1 MKKEYNNY
9 TLEETD
15 NSFSMSFLNK
25 SKDFFIQFPLLL
37 LAYFV
42 GVSAI
47 YYGVTST
54 PSQESLSFVLSL
66 VLLLTTSA
74 FVGGYLL
81 AWSSLTDK
89 EILLN
94 KKNLLYMQKLY
105 QKSRTEVFEWEDIER
120 FKLKEH
126 RNLCSVELRLYNGK
140 KATISTKLEKLEA
153 QRVLFKLNGY
163 RSNLFPS
170 QWEDVA

>member
-9 TLEETD
+9 ILEESD
-15 NSFSMSFLNK
+15 NSLTMSFLNK
-25 SKDFFIQFPLLL
+25 SKDFFTQFPLLL

-47 YYGVTST
+47 YYGITST
-54 PSQESLSFVLSL
+54 PSQESLSLVLSL
-66 VLLLTTSA
+66 VLLVTTSA

-81 AWSSLTDK
+81 AWKSLTDK

-105 QKSRTEVFEWEDIER
+105 HKGRTKVFEWEDIER
-120 FKLKEH
+120 FKLKEYK
-126 RNLCSVELRLYNGK
+126 NLCSVELRLYDGK
-140 KATISTKLEKLEA
+140 KYEISTKLEKLEA

-170 QWEDVA
+170 QWESVA